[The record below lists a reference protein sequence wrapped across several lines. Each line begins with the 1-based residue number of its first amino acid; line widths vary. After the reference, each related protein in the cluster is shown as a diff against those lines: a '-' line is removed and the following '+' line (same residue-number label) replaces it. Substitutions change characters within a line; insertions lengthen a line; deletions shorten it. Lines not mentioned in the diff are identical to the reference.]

1 MSTHSLSMA
10 CWDYDRTR
18 PLIDGR
24 VKPSGIDLRV
34 QVMRPR
40 EAFERMLAT
49 GEFDVCE
56 MSFSNYVTLRA
67 EANCPLLALPVMLSK
82 MFRHDCIYVRK
93 DSGITHPRDL
103 MGRRVG
109 TMRYTSTALVFA
121 RGLLQHEYGLHAR
134 DFHWFVGGINHGI
147 SASRPEHTPD
157 DLKITLLKKE
167 MTLDQMLVD
176 GEVDALITQDIPSS
190 FLKRHPNI
198 VRLFPDFKTVESDY
212 YQRTGIFPVMHTV
225 VIKSQAY
232 RETPEIAQ
240 SIYTAFCK
248 AKDIATEGLY
258 DTDALHLTL
267 PFLIDHV
274 EEAWKIFGKDYF
286 SYGLEP
292 NRATISALCQYVH
305 EQRLSS
311 RLVSPDELFAPVTG
325 H

>member
-1 MSTHSLSMA
+1 MARLSLSLA

-24 VKPSGIDLRV
+24 VTPEGIDLKV

-40 EAFERMLAT
+40 QAFERMLAT

-67 EANCPLLALPVMLSK
+67 QPDCPLVALPVMLSK
-82 MFRHDCIYVRK
+82 MFRHDCIYVRR
-93 DSGITHPRDL
+93 DSGIKVARDL
-103 MGRRVG
+103 IGGRVG

-121 RGLLQHEYGLHAR
+121 RGLLQHEFGVHAR
-134 DFHWFVGGINHGI
+134 DLHWFIGGINDGV
-147 SASRPEHTPD
+147 AAARPEHTPAD
-157 DLKITLLKKE
+157 VRMTLLSKDQ
-167 MTLDQMLVD
+167 TLDQMLIN

-190 FLKRHPNI
+190 FLARDPNI
-198 VRLFPDFKTVESDY
+198 VRLFPNFKAVESDY
-212 YQRTGIFPVMHTV
+212 YQRTGIFPAMHTV
-225 VIKSQAY
+225 VIKAPAC
-232 RETPEIAQ
+232 RENPEIAQ
-240 SIYTAFCK
+240 SIYDAFCR
-248 AKDIATEGLY
+248 AKDIATHGLY

-274 EEAWKIFGKDYF
+274 EEARRIFGDDYF

-292 NRATISALCQYVH
+292 NRRTIAALCQYVH
-305 EQRLSS
+305 EQSLSS

-325 H
+325 C

>member
-1 MSTHSLSMA
+1 MAQHSLSMA

-24 VKPSGIDLRV
+24 VKPEGIDLRV

-40 EAFERMLAT
+40 QAFERMLAT

-67 EANCPLLALPVMLSK
+67 QPDTPLVALPVMLSK
-82 MFRHDCIYVRK
+82 MFRHDCIYVRRS
-93 DSGITHPRDL
+93 SGITKGGDL
-103 MGRRVG
+103 RGKRVG

-121 RGLLQHEYGLHAR
+121 RGLLQHDFGIHAR
-134 DFHWFVGGINHGI
+134 DLHWFVGGIDHGVD
-147 SASRPEHTPD
+147 AVQPEHTPD
-157 DLKITLLKKE
+157 DVRMTLLSRVQ
-167 MTLDQMLVD
+167 TLNDMLVN

-190 FLKRHPNI
+190 FLNRDPNI
-198 VRLFPDFKTVESDY
+198 VRLFPDFKAIETEY
-212 YQRTGIFPVMHTV
+212 YQRTGVFPAMHTV
-225 VIKSQAY
+225 VIKAQAY
-232 RETPEIAQ
+232 REHPEIAQ
-240 SIYTAFCK
+240 SIYDAFCR
-248 AKDIATEGLY
+248 AKDIATHGLY

-274 EEAWKIFGKDYF
+274 EEARRIFGDDYF

-292 NRATISALCQYVH
+292 NRRTIAALCQYVH
-305 EQRLSS
+305 EQNLSS

-325 H
+325 C